1 VQCRCLV
8 RETRK
13 SSIAIIVQNARTT
26 TCTDLYATETRS
38 AAADGG
44 AGDAS
49 RPRSENGINRNHPQE
64 KRSMAIRLKPIKDQ
78 VIVITGA
85 SSGIGLA
92 TALEAAR
99 RGARV
104 VLASRDEADIK
115 KAADQIT
122 ADGGQATPV
131 VVDVGD
137 QGSVEALAEQA
148 IVAYER
154 IDTWVNNAGVSIYG
168 KLEEVPLDDA
178 HRLFET
184 NYWGVVHGSLAAVP
198 YLKQH
203 GGALIN
209 VGSEL
214 SETAMPLQG
223 HYAASKHAVKGFTDT
238 LRMELHKDGA
248 PISVTLIQP
257 AAIDTPYPEHA
268 MNYLGV
274 EPKHA
279 PPVYAPEIV
288 AEAILACAESPRRNL
303 RVGGAAKMFTAM
315 EKVAPAIGDRM
326 KERTAFDQQRTDEAP
341 LDDDTLYS
349 PRPGDGR
356 VRGNYPGRVMKRSL
370 YTAAALN
377 PMKTLLGAAAIVGI
391 AGVLSARRN

>member
-1 VQCRCLV
+1 
-8 RETRK
+8 
-13 SSIAIIVQNARTT
+13 
-26 TCTDLYATETRS
+26 
-38 AAADGG
+38 
-44 AGDAS
+44 
-49 RPRSENGINRNHPQE
+49 
-64 KRSMAIRLKPIKDQ
+64 MAIRLKPIKDQ

-92 TALEAAR
+92 TAQEAAR

-104 VLASRDEADIK
+104 VLASRDEADIN
-115 KAADQIT
+115 KAADEI
-122 ADGGQATPV
+122 AAGGGQATPV

-137 QGSVEALAEQA
+137 QASVDALAEQA
-148 IVAYER
+148 ISAYGR

-168 KLEEVPLDDA
+168 RIEEVPLDDA
-178 HRLFET
+178 QRLFET
-184 NYWGVVHGSLAAVP
+184 NYWGVVHGSLAALP
-198 YLKQH
+198 HLKRE

-238 LRMELHKDGA
+238 LRIELHEAGA
-248 PISVTLIQP
+248 PVAVTLIQP

-268 MNYLGV
+268 MNYLGA
-274 EPKHA
+274 EPKHV

-288 AEAILACAESPRRNL
+288 ADAILACAVSPHRNL
-303 RVGGAAKMFTAM
+303 RVGGAAKMFTM
-315 EKVAPAIGDRM
+315 VEKVAPSLGDRM
-326 KERTAFDQQRTDEAP
+326 KERTAFDGQKSDEAP
-341 LDDDTLYS
+341 RDDDTLYA

-356 VRGNYPGRVMKRSL
+356 VRGNYPGRVMKRSV

-377 PMKTLLGAAAIVGI
+377 PVKTLLGAAAIVGLASVI
-391 AGVLSARRN
+391 KARRGG

>member
-1 VQCRCLV
+1 
-8 RETRK
+8 
-13 SSIAIIVQNARTT
+13 
-26 TCTDLYATETRS
+26 
-38 AAADGG
+38 
-44 AGDAS
+44 
-49 RPRSENGINRNHPQE
+49 
-64 KRSMAIRLKPIKDQ
+64 MAIRLKPIKDQ

-92 TALEAAR
+92 TAQEAAR

-115 KAADQIT
+115 QAADRI
-122 ADGGQATPV
+122 AAEGGQATPV

-137 QGSVEALAEQA
+137 QASVEALAEQA
-148 IVAYER
+148 IVAYDR

-168 KLEEVPLDDA
+168 RIEEVPLDA
-178 HRLFET
+178 AERLFET
-184 NYWGVVHGSLAAVP
+184 NYWGVVHGSLAALP
-198 YLKQH
+198 HLKLH

-214 SETAMPLQG
+214 SETALPLQG
-223 HYAASKHAVKGFTDT
+223 HYAASKAAVKGFTDT
-238 LRMELHKDGA
+238 LRMELHQEGA

-288 AEAILACAESPRRNL
+288 ADAILTCAETPHRNL
-303 RVGGAAKMFTAM
+303 RVGGAAKMFTTM
-315 EKVAPAIGDRM
+315 EKVAPVLGDKF
-326 KERTAFDQQRTDEAP
+326 KERTAFDGQKTDEAP
-341 LDDDTLYS
+341 RDDDTLFA

-356 VRGNYPGRVMKRSL
+356 VRGNYPGRVMKRSF
-370 YTAAALN
+370 YTTAALN
-377 PMKTLLGAAAIVGI
+377 PVKTLLGAAALVGI
-391 AGVLSARRN
+391 AGVLNARRGD

>member
-1 VQCRCLV
+1 
-8 RETRK
+8 
-13 SSIAIIVQNARTT
+13 
-26 TCTDLYATETRS
+26 
-38 AAADGG
+38 
-44 AGDAS
+44 
-49 RPRSENGINRNHPQE
+49 
-64 KRSMAIRLKPIKDQ
+64 MAIRLKPIKDQ

-92 TALEAAR
+92 TAQEAAR

-104 VLASRDEADIK
+104 VLASRDEVDIK
-115 KAADQIT
+115 KAADQIV
-122 ADGGQATPV
+122 AEGGQATPV

-137 QGSVEALAEQA
+137 QKSVAELAEQA
-148 IVAYER
+148 IVAYDR
-154 IDTWVNNAGVSIYG
+154 IDSWVNNAGVSIYG
-168 KLEEVPLDDA
+168 RIDEVPLDDA

-184 NYWGVVHGSLAAVP
+184 NYWGVVHGSLAALP
-198 YLKQH
+198 HLKLH

-214 SETAMPLQG
+214 SETAIPLQG

-238 LRMELHKDGA
+238 LRMELQHEGA
-248 PISVTLIQP
+248 PVSVTLIQP

-274 EPKHA
+274 EPKHV

-288 AEAILACAESPRRNL
+288 ADAILACAESPHRNL
-303 RVGGAAKMFTAM
+303 RVGGAAKMFTM
-315 EKVAPAIGDRM
+315 IEKVAPTLGDKM
-326 KERTAFDQQRTDEAP
+326 KERTAFDGQKTDEAP
-341 LDDDTLYS
+341 RDDDTLYH

-377 PMKTLLGAAAIVGI
+377 PVKTLLGAAAIVGLASVI
-391 AGVLSARRN
+391 NARRGD

>member
-1 VQCRCLV
+1 
-8 RETRK
+8 
-13 SSIAIIVQNARTT
+13 
-26 TCTDLYATETRS
+26 
-38 AAADGG
+38 
-44 AGDAS
+44 
-49 RPRSENGINRNHPQE
+49 
-64 KRSMAIRLKPIKDQ
+64 MAIRLKPIKDQ

-115 KAADQIT
+115 KATDQISQK
-122 ADGGQATPV
+122 GGQAMPV

-137 QGSVEALAEQA
+137 QASVEALAEQA
-148 IVAYER
+148 IVAYDR

-168 KLEEVPLDDA
+168 KLEEVPLEDA

-198 YLKQH
+198 HLKQH

-288 AEAILACAESPRRNL
+288 AEAILSCAESPRRNL
-303 RVGGAAKMFTAM
+303 RVGGAAKMFTAI
-315 EKVAPAIGDRM
+315 EKVAPGVGDRM
-326 KERTAFDQQRTDEAP
+326 KEMTAFDQQRTDEAP
-341 LDDDTLYS
+341 RDDDTLYS

-370 YTAAALN
+370 YTTAALN
-377 PMKTLLGAAAIVGI
+377 PVKTLLSAAAIVGI
-391 AGVLSARRN
+391 AGVISARRGE

>member
-1 VQCRCLV
+1 
-8 RETRK
+8 
-13 SSIAIIVQNARTT
+13 
-26 TCTDLYATETRS
+26 
-38 AAADGG
+38 
-44 AGDAS
+44 
-49 RPRSENGINRNHPQE
+49 
-64 KRSMAIRLKPIKDQ
+64 MAIRLKPIKDQ

-115 KAADQIT
+115 KATDQISQK
-122 ADGGQATPV
+122 GGQAMPV

-137 QGSVEALAEQA
+137 QASVEALAEQA
-148 IVAYER
+148 IVAYDR

-168 KLEEVPLDDA
+168 KLEEVPLEDA

-198 YLKQH
+198 HLKQH

-288 AEAILACAESPRRNL
+288 AEAILSCAESPRRNL
-303 RVGGAAKMFTAM
+303 RVGGAAKLFTAI
-315 EKVAPAIGDRM
+315 EKVAPGVGDRM
-326 KERTAFDQQRTDEAP
+326 KEMTAFDQQRTDEAP
-341 LDDDTLYS
+341 RDDDTLYS

-370 YTAAALN
+370 YTTAALN
-377 PMKTLLGAAAIVGI
+377 PVKTLLSAAAIVGI
-391 AGVLSARRN
+391 AGVLSSRRG

>member
-1 VQCRCLV
+1 M
-8 RETRK
+8 
-13 SSIAIIVQNARTT
+13 
-26 TCTDLYATETRS
+26 
-38 AAADGG
+38 
-44 AGDAS
+44 
-49 RPRSENGINRNHPQE
+49 P
-64 KRSMAIRLKPIKDQ
+64 IRLKPIKDQ

-92 TALEAAR
+92 TAQAAAR

-115 KAADQIT
+115 QAADQI
-122 ADGGQATPV
+122 AAEGGQATPV
-131 VVDVGD
+131 VADVGD
-137 QGSVEALAEQA
+137 QLSMERLAEQA
-148 IVAYER
+148 IVAYNR

-168 KLEEVPLDDA
+168 KLEEVPLEDA

-184 NYWGVVHGSLAAVP
+184 NYWGVVHGSFAALP
-198 YLKQH
+198 HLKLN

-238 LRMELHKDGA
+238 LRMELHEEGA
-248 PISVTLIQP
+248 PVSVTLIQP

-274 EPKHA
+274 EPKHV

-288 AEAILACAESPRRNL
+288 ADAILACAQSPHRNL
-303 RVGGAAKMFTAM
+303 RVGGAAKMFTM
-315 EKVAPAIGDRM
+315 VEKVAPAIGDRM
-326 KERTAFDQQRTDEAP
+326 KERTTFDGSKTDEAP
-341 LDDDTLYS
+341 RDDDTLYA

-356 VRGNYPGRVMKRSL
+356 VRGNYPGHVRKRSF
-370 YTAAALN
+370 YTTAALH
-377 PMKTLLGAAAIVGI
+377 PVRTLLGVAAIAGI
-391 AGVLSARRN
+391 AGVIRARRGD

>member
-1 VQCRCLV
+1 
-8 RETRK
+8 
-13 SSIAIIVQNARTT
+13 
-26 TCTDLYATETRS
+26 
-38 AAADGG
+38 
-44 AGDAS
+44 
-49 RPRSENGINRNHPQE
+49 
-64 KRSMAIRLKPIKDQ
+64 MAIRLKPIKDQ

-115 KAADQIT
+115 KATDQISQK
-122 ADGGQATPV
+122 GGQAMPV

-137 QGSVEALAEQA
+137 QVSVEALAEQA
-148 IVAYER
+148 IVAYDR

-168 KLEEVPLDDA
+168 KLEEVPLEDA

-198 YLKQH
+198 HLKQH

-288 AEAILACAESPRRNL
+288 AEAILSCAESPRRNL
-303 RVGGAAKMFTAM
+303 RVGGAAKLFTAI
-315 EKVAPAIGDRM
+315 EKVAPGVGDRM
-326 KERTAFDQQRTDEAP
+326 KEMTAFDQQRTDEAP
-341 LDDDTLYS
+341 RDDDTLYS

-370 YTAAALN
+370 YTTAALN
-377 PMKTLLGAAAIVGI
+377 PVKTLLSAAAIVGI
-391 AGVLSARRN
+391 AGVISARRG

>member
-1 VQCRCLV
+1 
-8 RETRK
+8 
-13 SSIAIIVQNARTT
+13 
-26 TCTDLYATETRS
+26 
-38 AAADGG
+38 
-44 AGDAS
+44 
-49 RPRSENGINRNHPQE
+49 
-64 KRSMAIRLKPIKDQ
+64 MAIRLKPIKDQ

-115 KAADQIT
+115 KATDQISQK
-122 ADGGQATPV
+122 GGQAMPV

-137 QGSVEALAEQA
+137 HASVEALAEQA
-148 IVAYER
+148 IVAYDR

-168 KLEEVPLDDA
+168 KLEEVPLEDA

-198 YLKQH
+198 HLKQH

-288 AEAILACAESPRRNL
+288 AEAILSCAESPRRNL
-303 RVGGAAKMFTAM
+303 RVGGAAKLFTAI
-315 EKVAPAIGDRM
+315 EKVAPGVGDRM
-326 KERTAFDQQRTDEAP
+326 KEMTAFDQQRTDEAP
-341 LDDDTLYS
+341 RDDDTLYS

-356 VRGNYPGRVMKRSL
+356 VRGNYPGRVMKRSA
-370 YTAAALN
+370 YTKAAMH
-377 PMKTLLGAAAIVGI
+377 PMATLLGAAAIGVGM
-391 AGVLSARRN
+391 AVVRRARMS

>member
-1 VQCRCLV
+1 M
-8 RETRK
+8 
-13 SSIAIIVQNARTT
+13 
-26 TCTDLYATETRS
+26 
-38 AAADGG
+38 
-44 AGDAS
+44 
-49 RPRSENGINRNHPQE
+49 P
-64 KRSMAIRLKPIKDQ
+64 IRLKPIKEQ
-78 VIVITGA
+78 VVVITGA

-115 KAADQIT
+115 TAADQII

-137 QGSVEALAEQA
+137 QLSVEALAEAA
-148 IVAYER
+148 IVAYDR

-168 KLEEVPLDDA
+168 KIEEVPLDDA

-184 NYWGVVHGSLAAVP
+184 NYWGVVHGSLAALP
-198 YLKQH
+198 HLKLH

-238 LRMELHKDGA
+238 LRMELHHDGV
-248 PISVTLIQP
+248 PVSVTLIQP

-303 RVGGAAKMFTAM
+303 RVGGAAKMFTTM
-315 EKVAPAIGDRM
+315 EKVAPTLGDRM
-326 KERTAFDQQRTDEAP
+326 KEMTSFDQQRTDEAP
-341 LDDDTLYS
+341 RDDDTLYN

-377 PMKTLLGAAAIVGI
+377 PVKTLLGAAAIVGI
-391 AGVLSARRN
+391 AGVLSRRGD

>member
-1 VQCRCLV
+1 
-8 RETRK
+8 
-13 SSIAIIVQNARTT
+13 
-26 TCTDLYATETRS
+26 
-38 AAADGG
+38 
-44 AGDAS
+44 
-49 RPRSENGINRNHPQE
+49 
-64 KRSMAIRLKPIKDQ
+64 MAIRLKPIKDQ

-115 KAADQIT
+115 KATDQISQK
-122 ADGGQATPV
+122 GGQAMPV

-137 QGSVEALAEQA
+137 QVSVEALAEQA
-148 IVAYER
+148 IVAYDR

-168 KLEEVPLDDA
+168 KLEEVPLEDA

-198 YLKQH
+198 HLKQH

-288 AEAILACAESPRRNL
+288 AEAILSCAESPRRNL
-303 RVGGAAKMFTAM
+303 RVGGAAKLFTAI
-315 EKVAPAIGDRM
+315 EKVAPGVGDRM
-326 KERTAFDQQRTDEAP
+326 KEMTAFDQQRTDEAP
-341 LDDDTLYS
+341 RDDDTLYS

-370 YTAAALN
+370 YTTAALN
-377 PMKTLLGAAAIVGI
+377 PVKALLGAAAIVGI
-391 AGVLSARRN
+391 AGVISTRRG

>member
-1 VQCRCLV
+1 
-8 RETRK
+8 
-13 SSIAIIVQNARTT
+13 
-26 TCTDLYATETRS
+26 
-38 AAADGG
+38 
-44 AGDAS
+44 
-49 RPRSENGINRNHPQE
+49 
-64 KRSMAIRLKPIKDQ
+64 MAIRLKPIKDQ

-115 KAADQIT
+115 QAADQIT
-122 ADGGQATPV
+122 AAGGQATPV
-131 VVDVGD
+131 VVDMGD
-137 QGSVEALAEQA
+137 QASVEALAEQA
-148 IVAYER
+148 IVAYDR

-168 KLEEVPLDDA
+168 KLDEVPLDDA

-184 NYWGVVHGSLAAVP
+184 NYWGVVHGSLAALP
-198 YLKQH
+198 HLKLH

-238 LRMELHKDGA
+238 LRMELHHDGV
-248 PISVTLIQP
+248 PVSVTLIQP

-303 RVGGAAKMFTAM
+303 RIGGAAKMFTTM
-315 EKVAPAIGDRM
+315 EKVAPSFGDRM
-326 KERTAFDQQRTDEAP
+326 KEMTAFDQQRTDEAP
-341 LDDDTLYS
+341 RDDDTLYT

-377 PMKTLLGAAAIVGI
+377 PVKTLLGAAAIVGL
-391 AGVLSARRN
+391 AGVLSSRRGD